1 MFASKLSTLLGFFF
15 LVEFRGIPYFDF
27 RNGKCENVIG
37 SFNCICDDGYSV
49 KESLEDGCTD
59 DDECVLNVHHCDPMA
74 TCKNT
79 NGSYDCICN
88 QGYTGDGY
96 DCKDINEC
104 LANNGGCSGNAKC
117 VNRNGGFQCLCDD
130 GFSGDG
136 MTCSDIDECTDDPT
150 LCENGICLN
159 DQGSFACEC
168 QIGYMHPQ
176 PSNTQQCIDIDECQQ
191 IDNICMNGLC
201 ENTNGIFRCICDEGF
216 ALDENGSNC
225 TDINECDDPQ
235 VCQYGT
241 CVNTDGGY
249 HCDCPVGYQL
259 SPSGNGCLDSRRG
272 TCFANYTT
280 YYAEYGDNPICR
292 QPMGD
297 DVSKSACCCSPAG
310 KTWGDKCER
319 VSFKCKTKYQLEIN
333 VILYFSALKKVLKS
347 TI

>member
-1 MFASKLSTLLGFFF
+1 M
-15 LVEFRGIPYFDF
+15 
-27 RNGKCENVIG
+27 
-37 SFNCICDDGYSV
+37 

-319 VSFKCKTKYQLEIN
+319 VSFKSKTEYQLEIN